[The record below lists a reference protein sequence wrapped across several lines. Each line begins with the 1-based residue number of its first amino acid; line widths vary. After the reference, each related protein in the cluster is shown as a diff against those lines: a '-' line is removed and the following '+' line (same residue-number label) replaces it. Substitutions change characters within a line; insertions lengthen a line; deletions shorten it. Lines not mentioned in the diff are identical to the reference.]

1 MYVKKLKDELISSA
15 YLLGLLVDDPE
26 TWFQGNNNVETA
38 EIEEIEEMIA
48 AREVARK
55 KRDFIEADRIR
66 DELKIRQIVLE
77 DSIDGTVWRR
87 H

>member
-1 MYVKKLKDELISSA
+1 MVQYPAQLRL
-15 YLLGLLVDDPE
+15 
-26 TWFQGNNNVETA
+26 
-38 EIEEIEEMIA
+38 IEEIEEMIA